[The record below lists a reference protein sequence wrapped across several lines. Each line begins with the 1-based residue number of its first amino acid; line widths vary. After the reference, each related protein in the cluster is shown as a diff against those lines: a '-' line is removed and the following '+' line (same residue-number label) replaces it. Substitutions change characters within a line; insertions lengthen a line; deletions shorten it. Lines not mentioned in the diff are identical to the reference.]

1 MVNSR
6 REFLKILGIGAAG
19 ASLFPNFINCA
30 KKEQKP
36 NIILILADDMGF
48 SDLGCYG
55 AEINTPNLDKLA
67 NQGVRFRQFYN
78 NARCCPSRAALL
90 TGLYPHQA
98 GVGGMT
104 DTDVDIPEYQGY
116 FKENTI
122 TLANLL
128 KEAGYSTY
136 MSGKWHV
143 GEEPENWPLNYGFD
157 SCFAFINGAAS
168 YYDFK
173 PYRNEKWPPG
183 NDIKLVNDNQVVNS
197 KYKDSYATDLYTD
210 KAIDYIKSHNADNPF
225 FLYLGYTAPHWPLH
239 ALPEDIKKYEGV
251 YDEGWDKIRKKR
263 FEKLQDLGIISKQ
276 TQLSDK
282 FTEDRSWETLSRE
295 EKKKEARLMEVY
307 AAMIDRMDQNI
318 GRLLEQLKKK
328 NEFDNTVIMFL
339 SDNGACS
346 AGNLAY
352 SNYSHSRFD
361 PEARVGT
368 PESFTGY
375 GKNWANVSNVPFRLF
390 KSKVH
395 EGGVATPF
403 IAHYPAKFKQ
413 GHISKSIG
421 HIVDIMPT
429 FAELAGTEYPDEF
442 AGKSIQPTEG
452 ENLLPALQGKR
463 ILQSRTLYFEHMGNC
478 AMIDGQWKIVRLRN
492 KSWELYNIKNDLSET
507 NNLAEAMPDKKDKL
521 IAKYIKWADENRV
534 LPREEVEKHIPYEF

>member
-116 FKENTI
+116 FKDNTI

-128 KEAGYSTY
+128 KGAGYSTY

-143 GEEPENWPLNYGFD
+143 GEEPENWPLNFGFD

-183 NDIKLVNDNQVVNS
+183 NDIKLVDDNRVIND
-197 KYKDSYATDLYTD
+197 KYQDSYATDLYTD
-210 KAIDYIKSHNADNPF
+210 KAIEYIKSHNSDNPF

-251 YDEGWDKIRKKR
+251 YDDGWEKIRQKR
-263 FEKLQDLGIISKQ
+263 FKRLQDLGIISKQ
-276 TQLSDK
+276 TQLSDR
-282 FTEDRSWETLSRE
+282 FPEDRDWDKLSRQE
-295 EKKKEARLMEVY
+295 QKKEARLMEVY

-318 GRLLEQLKKK
+318 GRLLEQLIKKG
-328 NEFDNTVIMFL
+328 ELDNTVLMFL

-346 AGNLAY
+346 AGNIAW
-352 SNYSHSRFD
+352 SKYSHSRFD
-361 PEARVGT
+361 PEAQVGT

-375 GKNWANVSNVPFRLF
+375 GKNWANVSNTPFRLF

-395 EGGVATPF
+395 EGGIATPF
-403 IAHYPAKFKQ
+403 IAYYPGKFEQ

-429 FAELAGTEYPDEF
+429 VAELARTKYPDKFE
-442 AGKSIQPTEG
+442 GKSIQPTEG
-452 ENLLPALQGKR
+452 KNLLPALKGKN

-478 AMIDGQWKIVRLRN
+478 AMLDGKWKIVRLRD
-492 KSWELYNIKNDLSET
+492 KPWELYNIQKDRSET
-507 NNLAEAMPDKKDKL
+507 NNLAEKMPVKRDKL
-521 IAKYIKWADENRV
+521 ITKYNQWANANGV